1 MAKVIAICGKICSG
15 KTFYA
20 NEIKTKENAVILSCD
35 ELMGIL
41 FNNDLV
47 KKHDEIAQK
56 LRRYLF
62 KKSIDII
69 KTGASVILDWGF
81 WSANDRKQVKRYFE
95 EKNIYCEIH
104 YLDEGLMKKL
114 KSKWEEPNKN
124 EIDVWCEV
132 KR

>member
-1 MAKVIAICGKICSG
+1 MSMAKVIAICGKICSG

-41 FNNDLV
+41 FNNDLAE
-47 KKHDEIAQK
+47 KHDEIARK
-56 LRRYLF
+56 VRRYLL

-69 KTGASVILDWGF
+69 RADENTWMKNVIERNEKVLNGAAQFD
-81 WSANDRKQVKRYFE
+81 Y
-95 EKNIYCEIH
+95 